1 MRKKLDDEINRRTKE
16 QNNNQH
22 VVEKISNLEKERGQ
36 LAERLKKEQESVEKL
51 KKSVAEL
58 QVARSSSEAAQSDL
72 SDKLGLVAEERDN
85 LERETARL
93 QSQLQLNEAQR
104 SEISVHYKEMEARMV
119 NMKGEVDKSRE
130 RENSYQREREE
141 LAAQLASIEKEKA
154 NLKCENENYARQC
167 EHLAS
172 QKANEKARLINQDGV
187 SLEHFRSLEAKLDQ
201 EKLGRQRSDTLSQ
214 EKQREVSMLTVDNR
228 QLQYRLDKIE
238 ADYRQESEKTRSFSS
253 QLERVI
259 EEKSLMQSD
268 LSVKSS
274 EITLLKTNEKRLLR
288 DSAESRERAK
298 SMEEE
303 LHKIRSA
310 RAVEDLQR
318 KELEDQ
324 LEAESYF
331 SGLYKTQVR
340 ELQEEVDEGKSKIEE
355 LLIDRNETE
364 SKLNGILMRSEQES
378 MSKALIDQKMGE
390 LEKDKM
396 MRELE
401 VKEIMTKHRSELRN
415 MEIQLSTMKDNESDL
430 LGRIDQISKERDE
443 IAQQMSETSN
453 IREES
458 VDNKSE
464 ASVEI
469 EKLKK
474 SLDEEKLKKDQAI
487 NKLAEM
493 MMRKDLQPKPG
504 SKKVSVEELRKKEKE
519 MRKLRHE
526 LATEKEKFNQMVG
539 KNQADLQNLQAT
551 LYEESQAR
559 LKLSMELD
567 TKESEVETLQQKL
580 VHLNL
585 DTESI
590 NSGNPITLNENF
602 RSNLILSNR
611 PYQRNRLALLHARDP
626 YSLHLL
632 IRTQLPP

>member
-1 MRKKLDDEINRRTKE
+1 
-16 QNNNQH
+16 
-22 VVEKISNLEKERGQ
+22 
-36 LAERLKKEQESVEKL
+36 
-51 KKSVAEL
+51 
-58 QVARSSSEAAQSDL
+58 
-72 SDKLGLVAEERDN
+72 
-85 LERETARL
+85 
-93 QSQLQLNEAQR
+93 
-104 SEISVHYKEMEARMV
+104 
-119 NMKGEVDKSRE
+119 
-130 RENSYQREREE
+130 
-141 LAAQLASIEKEKA
+141 
-154 NLKCENENYARQC
+154 
-167 EHLAS
+167 
-172 QKANEKARLINQDGV
+172 
-187 SLEHFRSLEAKLDQ
+187 
-201 EKLGRQRSDTLSQ
+201 
-214 EKQREVSMLTVDNR
+214 
-228 QLQYRLDKIE
+228 
-238 ADYRQESEKTRSFSS
+238 
-253 QLERVI
+253 
-259 EEKSLMQSD
+259 
-268 LSVKSS
+268 
-274 EITLLKTNEKRLLR
+274 
-288 DSAESRERAK
+288 
-298 SMEEE
+298 MEEE

-364 SKLNGILMRSEQES
+364 AKLNGILMRNEQES

-430 LGRIDQISKERDE
+430 LGRIDQVTKERDE
-443 IAQQMSETSN
+443 MAQQVNETSN
-453 IREES
+453 IREEN

-464 ASVEI
+464 ASAEI

-567 TKESEVETLQQKL
+567 TKESEVETLQMKL
-580 VHLNL
+580 THLDSRL
-585 DTESI
+585 DAESI
-590 NSGNPITLNENF
+590 SSGNN
-602 RSNLILSNR
+602 
-611 PYQRNRLALLHARDP
+611 
-626 YSLHLL
+626 
-632 IRTQLPP
+632 

>member
-1 MRKKLDDEINRRTKE
+1 
-16 QNNNQH
+16 
-22 VVEKISNLEKERGQ
+22 
-36 LAERLKKEQESVEKL
+36 
-51 KKSVAEL
+51 
-58 QVARSSSEAAQSDL
+58 
-72 SDKLGLVAEERDN
+72 
-85 LERETARL
+85 
-93 QSQLQLNEAQR
+93 
-104 SEISVHYKEMEARMV
+104 
-119 NMKGEVDKSRE
+119 
-130 RENSYQREREE
+130 
-141 LAAQLASIEKEKA
+141 
-154 NLKCENENYARQC
+154 
-167 EHLAS
+167 
-172 QKANEKARLINQDGV
+172 
-187 SLEHFRSLEAKLDQ
+187 
-201 EKLGRQRSDTLSQ
+201 
-214 EKQREVSMLTVDNR
+214 
-228 QLQYRLDKIE
+228 
-238 ADYRQESEKTRSFSS
+238 
-253 QLERVI
+253 
-259 EEKSLMQSD
+259 
-268 LSVKSS
+268 
-274 EITLLKTNEKRLLR
+274 
-288 DSAESRERAK
+288 
-298 SMEEE
+298 MEEE

-364 SKLNGILMRSEQES
+364 AKLNGILMRNEQES

-430 LGRIDQISKERDE
+430 LGRIDQVTKERDE
-443 IAQQMSETSN
+443 MAQQVSETSN
-453 IREES
+453 IREEN

-464 ASVEI
+464 ASAEI

-567 TKESEVETLQQKL
+567 TKESEVETLQMKL
-580 VHLNL
+580 THLDSRL

-590 NSGNPITLNENF
+590 SSG
-602 RSNLILSNR
+602 NLIL
-611 PYQRNRLALLHARDP
+611 
-626 YSLHLL
+626 
-632 IRTQLPP
+632 RTEN

>member
-1 MRKKLDDEINRRTKE
+1 
-16 QNNNQH
+16 
-22 VVEKISNLEKERGQ
+22 
-36 LAERLKKEQESVEKL
+36 
-51 KKSVAEL
+51 
-58 QVARSSSEAAQSDL
+58 
-72 SDKLGLVAEERDN
+72 
-85 LERETARL
+85 
-93 QSQLQLNEAQR
+93 
-104 SEISVHYKEMEARMV
+104 
-119 NMKGEVDKSRE
+119 
-130 RENSYQREREE
+130 
-141 LAAQLASIEKEKA
+141 
-154 NLKCENENYARQC
+154 
-167 EHLAS
+167 
-172 QKANEKARLINQDGV
+172 
-187 SLEHFRSLEAKLDQ
+187 
-201 EKLGRQRSDTLSQ
+201 
-214 EKQREVSMLTVDNR
+214 
-228 QLQYRLDKIE
+228 
-238 ADYRQESEKTRSFSS
+238 
-253 QLERVI
+253 
-259 EEKSLMQSD
+259 
-268 LSVKSS
+268 
-274 EITLLKTNEKRLLR
+274 
-288 DSAESRERAK
+288 
-298 SMEEE
+298 MEEE

-364 SKLNGILMRSEQES
+364 AKLNGILLRNEQES
-378 MSKALIDQKMGE
+378 MSKALIDQKIGE

-430 LGRIDQISKERDE
+430 LGRIDQVTKERDE
-443 IAQQMSETSN
+443 MAQQVSETSN
-453 IREES
+453 IREEN

-464 ASVEI
+464 ASAEI

-567 TKESEVETLQQKL
+567 TKESEVETLQMKL
-580 VHLNL
+580 THLDSRL

-590 NSGNPITLNENF
+590 SSG
-602 RSNLILSNR
+602 NLIL
-611 PYQRNRLALLHARDP
+611 
-626 YSLHLL
+626 
-632 IRTQLPP
+632 RTEN

>member
-1 MRKKLDDEINRRTKE
+1 
-16 QNNNQH
+16 
-22 VVEKISNLEKERGQ
+22 
-36 LAERLKKEQESVEKL
+36 
-51 KKSVAEL
+51 
-58 QVARSSSEAAQSDL
+58 
-72 SDKLGLVAEERDN
+72 
-85 LERETARL
+85 
-93 QSQLQLNEAQR
+93 
-104 SEISVHYKEMEARMV
+104 
-119 NMKGEVDKSRE
+119 
-130 RENSYQREREE
+130 
-141 LAAQLASIEKEKA
+141 
-154 NLKCENENYARQC
+154 
-167 EHLAS
+167 
-172 QKANEKARLINQDGV
+172 
-187 SLEHFRSLEAKLDQ
+187 
-201 EKLGRQRSDTLSQ
+201 
-214 EKQREVSMLTVDNR
+214 
-228 QLQYRLDKIE
+228 
-238 ADYRQESEKTRSFSS
+238 
-253 QLERVI
+253 
-259 EEKSLMQSD
+259 
-268 LSVKSS
+268 
-274 EITLLKTNEKRLLR
+274 
-288 DSAESRERAK
+288 
-298 SMEEE
+298 MEEE

-364 SKLNGILMRSEQES
+364 AKLNGILMRNEQES
-378 MSKALIDQKMGE
+378 MSKALIDQKIGE

-430 LGRIDQISKERDE
+430 LGRIDQVTKERDE
-443 IAQQMSETSN
+443 MAQQVSETSN
-453 IREES
+453 IREEN

-464 ASVEI
+464 ASAEI

-567 TKESEVETLQQKL
+567 TKESEVETLQMKL
-580 VHLNL
+580 THLDSRL

-590 NSGNPITLNENF
+590 SSG
-602 RSNLILSNR
+602 NLIL
-611 PYQRNRLALLHARDP
+611 
-626 YSLHLL
+626 
-632 IRTQLPP
+632 